1 MAVLSSLRLASVALL
16 ALSGA
21 EDVAS
26 QPMQEPLD
34 AIVDRSAEEQILL
47 DLQDE
52 LSAPRRL
59 SAGVSVI
66 SFALGDMHCEEEF
79 FAFDCKDA
87 RLPKA
92 MGIGGTILDF
102 LIAIFLMLYMFK
114 GLAEI
119 CDSYFEPAL
128 QGISEAL
135 KLSPDVAG
143 ATFMAAGSS
152 APELFT
158 SIVCTFFIPSNGG
171 VGTIIGSAIFN
182 IFVIVGATG
191 VFACKQLKKERPDTN
206 GVLHIWW
213 YPLTRDTTFY
223 IISIGLLFL
232 VLRTEKDEK
241 DGDKPKK
248 NKAGRPYANIELW
261 ESCLMW
267 GMYLVYIAF
276 MIVNPKIVEM
286 LGGAPGS
293 DDVEEVGKDPEK
305 GEEKENG
312 EKNGES
318 KENDENKLDVP
329 GAAENG
335 DKSPGG
341 NHSPRTLDQHPVRF
355 SGHNFSG
362 SPKGS
367 PRGSKDPSAVE
378 ENGEKK
384 EEEAKE
390 GGEEEEEDEEPSCL
404 SKYDPMSI
412 VWRKTMPGEEHYWI
426 LFILCVL
433 YIMLLSYVMVDA
445 VDRMGKIVGI
455 PIFIM
460 ALLFLA
466 AGTSIPDA
474 LSSIAVAKQGEGDM
488 AVCNALGS
496 NVFDILLGLGV
507 PWTLGIVFGKPS
519 DEYADGLKP
528 PMDPIMFENAGLA
541 MWILVL
547 SVVVVVFYAVMI
559 ASRWKLTVKVGYV
572 MLACYFVYVAYAIV
586 NNDGKLD
593 LFGDWW

>member
-1 MAVLSSLRLASVALL
+1 MV
-16 ALSGA
+16 
-21 EDVAS
+21 
-26 QPMQEPLD
+26 
-34 AIVDRSAEEQILL
+34 
-47 DLQDE
+47 
-52 LSAPRRL
+52 
-59 SAGVSVI
+59 
-66 SFALGDMHCEEEF
+66 FGDIHCKEEF
-79 FAFDCKDA
+79 FAFDCEHAVLPDA
-87 RLPKA
+87 LGLP
-92 MGIGGTILDF
+92 GTIIDF
-102 LIAIFLMLYMFK
+102 AIAVFFMIYMFK
-114 GLAEI
+114 GLGEI
-119 CDSYFEPAL
+119 CDSYFMDAL
-128 QGISEAL
+128 EAISEAL

-191 VFACKQLKKERPDTN
+191 VFACNQLKKEKPHTN
-206 GVLHIWW
+206 GVLPIWW

-223 IISIGLLFL
+223 ILSIGLLAL
-232 VLRTEKDEK
+232 TLRTEKDN
-241 DGDKPKK
+241 DGNPKL
-248 NKAGRPYANIELW
+248 NKAGKQYANIELW

-267 GMYLVYIAF
+267 AAYLVYIGF
-276 MIVNPKIVEM
+276 MIINPKIVEK
-286 LGGAPGS
+286 LGGEPGS
-293 DDVEEVGKDPEK
+293 DEVEEVGKDPEK

-335 DKSPGG
+335 DKSPREG

-362 SPKGS
+362 SPRGS
-367 PRGSKDPSAVE
+367 PRGSKDLSAVE

-384 EEEAKE
+384 EEEEGKKE
-390 GGEEEEEDEEPSCL
+390 GEEEEEDEEPSCL
-404 SKYDPMSI
+404 SKYDPMSMF
-412 VWRKTMPGEEHYWI
+412 WRCTMPGEERYWI
-426 LFILCVL
+426 LFFLCVM

-474 LSSIAVAKQGEGDM
+474 LASIAVAKQGEGNM

-519 DEYADGLKP
+519 NEYDSGFKP
-528 PMDPIMFENAGLA
+528 AMEPITFENAGLA

-547 SVVVVVFYAVMI
+547 SVVVVVFFAVL
-559 ASRWKLTVKVGYV
+559 SVFRWKLTVHVGYV
-572 MLACYFVYVAYAIV
+572 MLACYLVYVAYAIV
-586 NNDGKLD
+586 NNDGKFDVL
-593 LFGDWW
+593 